1 MQAVRSFQL
10 SVPISSVGWVP
21 ILAFGLRLASPTTA
35 DASYLLLGTF
45 ALTGR
50 VQAIQALALSWLFT
64 MLSPGIAPTA
74 EYASIGRYGVIA
86 GAALSLLMRSDLLKT
101 QRGPDRLTT
110 LTLLLGGFI
119 IVHSIFFS
127 PLPDVSILK
136 ALSWTVVMSTLL
148 TAWSRLSLA
157 ETEALESWL
166 YGGLVLIALVSLP
179 LLVLPVGYLRNGTGF
194 QGILN
199 HPQAFGPTM
208 ALLAAWTV
216 GRMIARR
223 PPPWTSFGLALL
235 CLAFVVMSETRT
247 AGVALI
253 LGVATA
259 VLAAPLVAGRSLRS
273 MAPALQSHRFQALM
287 FAAVLASI
295 AAGSQLTGL
304 VTEFISK
311 SGRAQVSN
319 LLEAYDRSRGAMID
333 EMWENIEEKPWTGVG
348 FGLASDLY
356 DFNVKRDPILNLPV
370 GAPIEKGVVPVMVLE
385 ELGIPGALLVLVWIW
400 FFIRRAA
407 TRGIMALS
415 VVAVALLLNSGEA
428 ILFSP
433 GGLGLLIL
441 LLLSWAVARRQQALR
456 NRPGYVGN

>member
-223 PPPWTSFGLALL
+223 PPPGSRYWPLA
-235 CLAFVVMSETRT
+235 CA
-247 AGVALI
+247 
-253 LGVATA
+253 
-259 VLAAPLVAGRSLRS
+259 
-273 MAPALQSHRFQALM
+273 
-287 FAAVLASI
+287 
-295 AAGSQLTGL
+295 
-304 VTEFISK
+304 
-311 SGRAQVSN
+311 
-319 LLEAYDRSRGAMID
+319 
-333 EMWENIEEKPWTGVG
+333 
-348 FGLASDLY
+348 
-356 DFNVKRDPILNLPV
+356 
-370 GAPIEKGVVPVMVLE
+370 
-385 ELGIPGALLVLVWIW
+385 
-400 FFIRRAA
+400 
-407 TRGIMALS
+407 
-415 VVAVALLLNSGEA
+415 
-428 ILFSP
+428 
-433 GGLGLLIL
+433 
-441 LLLSWAVARRQQALR
+441 
-456 NRPGYVGN
+456 